1 MTSEKHR
8 NPDGTYNGVSFMA
21 EISGLSEA
29 EIKWTFDTTKK
40 LLAEGRSKGE
50 TKRIIREWA
59 HHKPWERT

>member
-1 MTSEKHR
+1 
-8 NPDGTYNGVSFMA
+8 MA

-40 LLAEGRSKGE
+40 LLSEGRSKDE

-59 HHKPWERT
+59 RHKPWERT

>member
-40 LLAEGRSKGE
+40 LLAEGRSKDE

-59 HHKPWERT
+59 RHKPWERT